1 MENLCVLDEG
11 GKFAQNFHE
20 IYPTKLEL
28 KVEHNGSHTALLDL
42 DISIDKREFIYKM
55 FDKEDA
61 LKSDIVRMSAITIN
75 LPSSILYSSCSS
87 CNLPELLGSIIA

>member
-1 MENLCVLDEG
+1 MENLCALDEG
-11 GKFAQNFHE
+11 GKFAQDFHE
-20 IYPTKLEL
+20 IYPTELEL

-61 LKSDIVRMSAITIN
+61 FKSDIVRMSAITIT
-75 LPSSILYSSCSS
+75 SILYSSCSS